1 MEYEDTKG
9 REIYQPESRENMEN
23 NINLFHNTGILVNEV
38 PASTPS
44 IDQYQAKSP
53 NSGVG
58 KFTVMK
64 RIQSALRMQEH
75 KEWTYTEIERENLAL
90 NQKE

>member
-1 MEYEDTKG
+1 
-9 REIYQPESRENMEN
+9 MEN
-23 NINLFHNTGILVNEV
+23 NINSFDNTGILVNKV

-53 NSGVG
+53 YSGVG

-64 RIQSALRMQEH
+64 MIHSALRMQEH